1 MVRLFWLAFIVSA
14 LIAVGLKPES
24 GLAQQVVS
32 VKGRVVNGT
41 SGAGAPGAL
50 PVLLLATGQDGRV
63 AAATQALSDETGGF
77 EFSDLPLMD
86 GGQYLFSVDYAGVLY
101 REVLLPEELSGGVQI
116 QVYETTR
123 DVTVVQV
130 RRQVLVIAGVDRTKR
145 EISAIEFVLLAN
157 ESDRTL
163 LPDVSNPAL
172 MSFLRFSLPPQTR
185 DLDVQSNLPSRE
197 VISVGSGFAITS
209 PVVPG
214 GHSVEYSY
222 IFPYEGNVLSYRQP
236 LLQGAEVYQVLV
248 PERLAPIRVGT
259 LEKVEPVR
267 IQGTLYQAWEERHI
281 DPGQGVALELLELPE
296 PSLPDR
302 FERAITSA
310 ALWRTLLPGALGA
323 FLAVLLLFG
332 AFKGRVGFRPSPETV
347 RELGDDTPP
356 GRDRMVQEIAS
367 LDDRFEKGELMDAE
381 YRERRQVLK
390 SRILESPKQSSD

>member
-41 SGAGAPGAL
+41 SGAEPPGAL

-130 RRQVLVIAGVDRTKR
+130 RRQVLVIASVDRTKR

-222 IFPYEGNVLSYRQP
+222 IFPYEGNVHSYRQP

-310 ALWRTLLPGALGA
+310 TLWRALLPGALGA

-347 RELGDDTPP
+347 GELGDDTPP

-367 LDDRFEKGELMDAE
+367 LDDRFETGELMDAE

-390 SRILESPKQSSD
+390 SRILGSPKQSSD